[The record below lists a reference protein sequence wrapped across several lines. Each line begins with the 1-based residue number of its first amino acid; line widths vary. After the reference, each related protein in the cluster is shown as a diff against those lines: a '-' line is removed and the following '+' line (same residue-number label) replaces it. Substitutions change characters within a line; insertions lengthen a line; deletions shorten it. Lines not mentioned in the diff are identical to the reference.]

1 MSRQRHRRTHKQH
14 SAGEGHG
21 GAAFAGQEPSNGRAV
36 SAGPAVFLRQ
46 VLGGLLI
53 LAGLVVVYQLPGPNL
68 VYLLLSAGLVAL
80 LLWRPDSWLVVVPAV
95 VPTLDPGLWSGRL
108 FFNEMDALV
117 LIVVGAFLV
126 GQKSFSFRSL
136 GLPPRIYLLFLLVA
150 LIGTAIALVPPP
162 AFTSHTPFD
171 YLSPYNAV
179 RVVRPMIWALLLWWP
194 LAFAWQ
200 RSSGRC
206 AELLLSGFAIG
217 LIGFGTI
224 VLWERG
230 VFLAIVSSFNIYAI
244 LEALLDTTTAYRVTG
259 VFAEMHTGGTA
270 VDAYLS
276 LAVPLACAGTIVQ
289 RNWPLRLLCFI
300 ALLVGLYAAMAT
312 FSRGL
317 YLALGLSLAYYL
329 FVFVGKVQ
337 EQIGLRSGT
346 KAIILL
352 SLIVL
357 LGVAYASF
365 VLAGYFA
372 LGLVLFT
379 FFAVVA
385 LRYALPARLNLVFL
399 AAVAVLGTLV
409 FLQLQGAFVE
419 SRYNPQ
425 AAAHAALL
433 GGIVTLLV
441 LATAVPLAMV
451 VRPIA
456 RPVYAF
462 PALAVF
468 AVICVVAIPPFTG
481 YRMETRFATAQQ
493 DFAGRLDHWATTFG
507 FLGESPLSY
516 VFGIGPGAFPR
527 HYFWSDRR
535 REERISYLFA
545 REDGETFLRLSG
557 GDFNMTQKLPIRPD
571 TTYRLEARVRA
582 MSEGASFVLSLCP
595 KLVLFFHRWQPNCL
609 RAGERPAEVGVW
621 EELSV
626 EVDSG
631 RLGAYWPFSL
641 PPTLMLSS
649 GGMIDVTDVRILND
663 WDNLVANGDFSD
675 AGDYWIMASDFNHLS
690 WHAKN
695 LFLHVLVENGVLGLA
710 LFLAA
715 ILLALVRLKRARPS
729 QALLAN
735 GLVAALLSFL
745 LVGLF
750 GTLIDNTRPALLFYV
765 ILLWALSFR
774 RGELPTAGVRRP
786 AHSVRRS

>member
-1 MSRQRHRRTHKQH
+1 MTRLRNRRTRQDP
-14 SAGEGHG
+14 ARDGLGETAFAAQAPGEGQS
-21 GAAFAGQEPSNGRAV
+21 AT
-36 SAGPAVFLRQ
+36 AGPGVLLRQ
-46 VLGGLLI
+46 ALGALLI
-53 LAGLVVVYQLPGPNL
+53 LAGLVTVYQLPGPSL
-68 VYLLLSAGLVAL
+68 IYLLLSVGLVAV
-80 LLWRPDSWLVVVPAV
+80 LLWRPESWLLVLPAV
-95 VPTLDPGLWSGRL
+95 VPTLDPGLWTGRL

-117 LIVVGAFLV
+117 LIVVGSFLV
-126 GQKSFSFRSL
+126 GQKAFSFRSL
-136 GLPPRIYLLFLLVA
+136 GVPPRIYLLFLLVA
-150 LIGTAIALVPPP
+150 SIGTAIALLPPP

-179 RVVRPMIWALLLWWP
+179 RVVRPMLWALLLWWP
-194 LAFAWQ
+194 LAYAWQ
-200 RSSGRC
+200 RNSGRC

-224 VLWERG
+224 ILWERG
-230 VFLAIVSSFNIYAI
+230 VFLAIVSSFNPYAI

-289 RNWPLRLLCFI
+289 RKWPLRLLCFV

-312 FSRGL
+312 FSRAL

-337 EQIGLRSGT
+337 EQIGLRSRT
-346 KAIILL
+346 KTVILL
-352 SLIVL
+352 SLLVL

-379 FFAVVA
+379 FFAVVG
-385 LRYALPARLNLVFL
+385 LRYALPDRLNVAFF
-399 AAVAVLGTLV
+399 AVAGVLGALI
-409 FLQLQGAFVE
+409 FFQLQGTFVE
-419 SRYNPQ
+419 SRYNPLASGQ
-425 AAAHAALL
+425 ASLVA
-433 GGIVTLLV
+433 GIVTLLV
-441 LATAVPLAMV
+441 LATSVPLAMA

-468 AVICVVAIPPFTG
+468 AMICLVAIPPFTG

-493 DFAGRLDHWATTFG
+493 DFTGRLDHWATTFG

-516 VFGIGPGAFPR
+516 AFGISPGAFPR

-535 REERISYLFA
+535 REERISYVFSQ
-545 REDGETFLRLSG
+545 EGGESFLRLSG
-557 GDFNMTQKLPIRPD
+557 GDFNVTQKLPIRPE
-571 TTYRLEARVRA
+571 TNYRLEARVRA
-582 MSEGASFVLSLCP
+582 MSEGANLVVSLCP

-609 RAGERPAEVGVW
+609 RASERPAEVGQW
-621 EELSV
+621 QELSV
-626 EVDSG
+626 EVNSG

-641 PPTLMLSS
+641 PPTVMLSS
-649 GGMIDVTDVRILND
+649 GGMVDVTDVRVSND
-663 WDNLVANGDFSD
+663 WENLVANGDFSS

-695 LFLHVLVENGVLGLA
+695 LFLHVLVENGVLGL
-710 LFLAA
+710 LFFLAA
-715 ILLALVRLKRARPS
+715 ILLALARLSRARAS

-750 GTLIDNTRPALLFYV
+750 GTLIDNTRPALLFYLV
-765 ILLWALSFR
+765 LLWALTFR
-774 RGELPTAGVRRP
+774 RGDVATAAARRQP
-786 AHSVRRS
+786 QARRRS